1 MGWNFGL
8 FKRKSE
14 ESKEISAVEKVETS
28 VSLSF
33 SRLKADIEKIGLWI
47 RYFAEEAIMNR
58 QEHSLVRG
66 ELSSQHSEISELR
79 KNQHSMISAL
89 EKNAV
94 IISEL
99 SKKIKNTEN
108 ALSENNKNLPGKF
121 LEQEIPK
128 EFLCKIEQENQ
139 LGTCPGTSTG
149 QVRDKSTEKLKT
161 FSREA
166 RAQKIEK
173 LEYEQEMSEDSGAH
187 FDRSMFLP
195 SELEVIKTLY
205 YSERPIGYAEIAK
218 LLGKSGKSIRNII
231 CDARKKGIEIL
242 DKPIGIR
249 DKGFYLSGKA
259 KVLVSGR

>member
-14 ESKEISAVEKVETS
+14 ESEEISAVERAETS

-47 RYFAEEAIMNR
+47 RYFAEEAIRNR

-108 ALSENNKNLPGKF
+108 ALSERP
-121 LEQEIPK
+121 
-128 EFLCKIEQENQ
+128 IEQENQ

-149 QVRDKSTEKLKT
+149 QVRDKSEKRIMA
-161 FSREA
+161 FSRA
-166 RAQKIEK
+166 AGVKKIETP
-173 LEYEQEMSEDSGAH
+173 EYEREMSEDSGAH
-187 FDRSMFLP
+187 FNMSMFLP

-231 CDARKKGIEIL
+231 CDVRKKGIEIL

>member
-1 MGWNFGL
+1 MTKKIQILIL
-8 FKRKSE
+8 FICITGSSLFAQVNTTIQNPKVYVSEMTKEQRADQINKERTKQAEINKSE
-14 ESKEISAVEKVETS
+14 APT
-28 VSLSF
+28 
-33 SRLKADIEKIGLWI
+33 G
-47 RYFAEEAIMNR
+47 
-58 QEHSLVRG
+58 
-66 ELSSQHSEISELR
+66 
-79 KNQHSMISAL
+79 

-108 ALSENNKNLPGKF
+108 ALSERP
-121 LEQEIPK
+121 
-128 EFLCKIEQENQ
+128 IEQENQ

-149 QVRDKSTEKLKT
+149 QVRDKSEKRIMA
-161 FSREA
+161 FSRA
-166 RAQKIEK
+166 AGVKKIETP
-173 LEYEQEMSEDSGAH
+173 EYEREMSEDSGAH
-187 FDRSMFLP
+187 FNMSMFLP

-231 CDARKKGIEIL
+231 CDVRKKGIEIL